1 MVHQGKIKRILKK
14 ENNMNYKYH
23 MPTKVFSGKNCIVA
37 NSDVFKTFGS
47 KAMLVTGRS
56 SAKKNGSQHDVIT
69 ALEQQGIDYVVFDKV
84 MANPTIECAY
94 EGAEFAK
101 ANQVD
106 FIVAIGGGSPM
117 DAAKAM
123 ALLAKQD
130 IQPEDLFNGQYAED
144 VLPIIAVP
152 TTAGT
157 GSEVT
162 QYSILTNNL
171 LETKT
176 SIAADILFP
185 KVAFVDAKYMLGLPV
200 TTTINTAV
208 DALSHSVEGMLSI
221 RSSLV
226 SDALAKESI
235 RYFVKAAPAMCDA
248 VGSGDVS
255 LLNETVRQDLMQ
267 CAMLAGM
274 VIAQTG
280 TTAVHAMGYS
290 LTYFKDIDHGRAN
303 GLLLAEYMA
312 VVQESEPQLVAEILA
327 ALGMSEL
334 SEFKALLSKL
344 LGDVEV
350 LTKDD
355 VVKFSAKAVAAPAI
369 KGNCKV
375 KPTEDEVNAMFR
387 HAFNLP
393 F

>member
-1 MVHQGKIKRILKK
+1 
-14 ENNMNYKYH
+14 MNYTYH
-23 MPTKVFSGKNCIVA
+23 MPTKVFSGNHCIIE
-37 NSDVFKTFGS
+37 NSHVLKSFGN

-56 SAKKNGSQHDVIT
+56 SAKKNGSQDDVVA
-69 ALEQQGIDYVVFDKV
+69 ALEKQGIEYVVFDQV
-84 MANPTIECAY
+84 MANPTVACTY
-94 EGAEFAK
+94 EGAAFAK

-130 IQPEDLFNGQYAED
+130 VAEADLFNGQYSED
-144 VLPIIAVP
+144 VLPVIAVP

-162 QYSILTNNL
+162 QYSILTNDAA
-171 LETKT
+171 ETKT
-176 SIAADILFP
+176 SIVSDIIFP
-185 KVAFVDAKYMLGLPV
+185 KVAFVDARYMLGLPV
-200 TTTINTAV
+200 TTTVNTAV
-208 DALSHSVEGMLSI
+208 DALSHAIEGMLSI
-221 RSSLV
+221 RASLV

-235 RYFVKAAPAMCDA
+235 RFFVKAAPLMCEAVARNDA
-248 VGSGDVS
+248 SVLD
-255 LLNETVRQDLMQ
+255 ERVRNDLMQ

-312 VVQESEPQLVAEILA
+312 VVQESEPQLITDILS
-327 ALGMSEL
+327 ALGMTEL
-334 SEFKALLSKL
+334 GQFKALLNQL
-344 LGDVEV
+344 LGAAEV
-350 LTKDD
+350 LTQAEVLKYT
-355 VVKFSAKAVAAPAI
+355 AKAVTVKSI
-369 KGNCKV
+369 EGNCKV
-375 KPTEDEVNAMFR
+375 KPSEDEVKSMFME
-387 HAFNLP
+387 AFHLS
-393 F
+393 